1 MKFFVI
7 IFKNLLGY
15 DGLIII
21 LALVNLFY
29 ILPKLKKSNAKLE
42 HSLHPTIYIPIQQII
57 DSIRKNND
65 SEIDLHLLRKLK
77 EEETKCYHVFV
88 SITTIFPLMGIL
100 GTIISLL
107 RLVSFSSDT
116 IMLNFTT
123 ALTSTF
129 WGLVCAIIFKAIDG
143 TISPKIAF
151 NDDNFNLLINRIDR
165 YTNKG
170 DENEPK
176 NIS

>member
-1 MKFFVI
+1 MQFFVI

-29 ILPKLKKSNAKLE
+29 ILPRLKKSNAELE
-42 HSLHPTIYIPIQQII
+42 HSLQPTIYLPIEKII
-57 DSIRKNND
+57 NSIRQSNN
-65 SEIDLHLLRKLK
+65 SELDLHLLRKLK
-77 EEETKCYHVFV
+77 EKETKCYHVFV

-107 RLVSFSSDT
+107 RLVSFTSDT

-143 TISPKIAF
+143 TVSPKIAF
-151 NDDNFNLLINRIDR
+151 NDDNFNLLISRIDR
-165 YTNKG
+165 YTSKG
-170 DENEPK
+170 DDYETK

>member
-1 MKFFVI
+1 MNFFAI

-29 ILPKLKKSNAKLE
+29 ILPKLKKLNLKLE
-42 HSLHPTIYIPIQQII
+42 HALHPTIYIPIEQIVKL
-57 DSIRKNND
+57 IRQDNNPK
-65 SEIDLHLLRKLK
+65 IDLHLLRKLK
-77 EEETKCYHVFV
+77 EEETKCYHIFV

-107 RLVSFSSDT
+107 KLVSFDSDT

-129 WGLVCAIIFKAIDG
+129 WGLVCAIVFKAIDG
-143 TISPKIAF
+143 TISSKIAF
-151 NDDNFNLLINRIDR
+151 NEDNFNLLINRIDK
-165 YTNKG
+165 YTSK
-170 DENEPK
+170 DDDNETK